1 MGKLLLFTE
10 YTAPAHRRTVFMV
23 CCEKKREIS
32 LWFVVVFFFFF
43 KRRANFNLTGRA
55 KNINIPGL
63 NYYAALN
70 RTNDY
75 Y

>member
-1 MGKLLLFTE
+1 VL
-10 YTAPAHRRTVFMV
+10 
-23 CCEKKREIS
+23 CEKKREIS
-32 LWFVVVFFFFF
+32 LLLWSVVVVVAVAVVVVVVGFFFFHFIF

>member
-1 MGKLLLFTE
+1 VL
-10 YTAPAHRRTVFMV
+10 
-23 CCEKKREIS
+23 CEKKREIS
-32 LWFVVVFFFFF
+32 MLWFVVDVVVVFYFHFIF